1 MTTLSERR
9 GSPRPITIIP
19 EHERSNIWEHKTSRS
34 YNVNDRVTATEALA
48 DCGLDF
54 PVELVPK
61 SGYSSVT
68 GTRVDLPDQ
77 YMIVGHYQN
86 EPVYYGDVT
95 NRYTLLRATDLAW
108 LLEDCSR
115 QFPVVSAG
123 SDKKG
128 KIIYF
133 VLYAGTSEVA
143 GEQIENHFIISDRRD
158 GKGRLSFRFLPVRR
172 ACTNGLLFGL
182 SGRGFNLHMTH
193 TSSLLPSV
201 HTFTQEAVPN
211 MLSQQ
216 TSTLDI
222 LNKFAQC
229 KITPDQAT
237 GIFERAYPYKKLT
250 ASSNLA
256 TETFQSEV
264 LANRAYDSTQLTHLE
279 SRQLEF
285 QNSQQ
290 QERERQDK
298 KREYA
303 QRLYN
308 DYNQS
313 FQTRDLD
320 NTCWS
325 AINAVTELQDHRQ
338 SGDSRTN
345 AMFSPERIQ
354 AKTNAFDACRELLVT
369 V

>member
-1 MTTLSERR
+1 MTILSERR
-9 GSPRPITIIP
+9 ISTRPITIIP
-19 EHERSNIWEHKTSRS
+19 EHERSNIWEHKTSKS
-34 YNVNDRVTATEALA
+34 YNVNDRVTATQALE
-48 DCGLDF
+48 DCGLNF
-54 PVELVPK
+54 PVELIPK
-61 SGYSSVT
+61 SGHSSVT

-95 NRYTLLRATDLAW
+95 DRYTLLEATDLAL
-108 LLEDCSR
+108 LLENCSR

-133 VLYAGTSEVA
+133 VLYA
-143 GEQIENHFIISDRRD
+143 
-158 GKGRLSFRFLPVRR
+158 
-172 ACTNGLLFGL
+172 
-182 SGRGFNLHMTH
+182 GRGFNLHMTH

-211 MLSQQ
+211 MLAQQ
-216 TSTLDI
+216 TSTLAI

-229 KITPDQAT
+229 KITPDQAN

-250 ASSNLA
+250 ASSNVGTDA
-256 TETFQSEV
+256 FQSEV

-285 QNSQQ
+285 QNNQQ
-290 QERERQDK
+290 QERERQNK
-298 KREYA
+298 KRDYV
-303 QRLYN
+303 QKLYN

-313 FQTRDLD
+313 FQTRNLD

-338 SGDSRTN
+338 SGDSRNN
-345 AMFSPERIQ
+345 AIFSPERVQ
-354 AKTNAFDACRELLVT
+354 PKTNAFDACRDLLVT